1 MNRFKISGRRRAAML
16 GVLVIAAGITAAF
29 AQIEHRSAPVPQPVA
44 IQTAKTGPAPG
55 GYADVI
61 EKATPAVVSIST
73 AKMVKTSAGFP
84 PMDPFFRRFFGED
97 PEGRTPRPH
106 KESATGSGVIVTP
119 DGYILTNNH
128 VVDQA
133 TDIRVTLFDRR
144 EFKARLVGTDPKT
157 DIAVIKIDASGLPVL
172 AFADSSKVRVG
183 DFSIAIGNPFGIG
196 QTVTFG
202 IVSATGRGN
211 LGIEDYEDFIQTD
224 AAINPGNSGGALV
237 NTRGDLIGV
246 NTAIISPGGG
256 NNGVG
261 FAIPANLA
269 RNVMEQL
276 VAKGKVTRAYLG
288 LRLQPLTPQLAA
300 AFGLKDAGGA
310 LVADVEPGGP
320 AAQAGLRRGDV
331 ILKFNGEPMNDV
343 AQLRIRAGGEQPGST
358 ARLEI
363 WRDGAAT
370 TSEVKLA
377 EMPDSEVA
385 SGRLKDSGN
394 GPLDGVELSQLD
406 ARTLRQLELPPA
418 TQGVLVAGVDPS
430 SAAAEAGLRRGDII
444 QQVNRKPV
452 RTPEQIDSAISAGG
466 AKPVLLTVLRGGNT
480 MFLAIEVHS

>member
-1 MNRFKISGRRRAAML
+1 
-16 GVLVIAAGITAAF
+16 
-29 AQIEHRSAPVPQPVA
+29 
-44 IQTAKTGPAPG
+44 
-55 GYADVI
+55 
-61 EKATPAVVSIST
+61 
-73 AKMVKTSAGFP
+73 
-84 PMDPFFRRFFGED
+84 
-97 PEGRTPRPH
+97 
-106 KESATGSGVIVTP
+106 
-119 DGYILTNNH
+119 
-128 VVDQA
+128 
-133 TDIRVTLFDRR
+133 
-144 EFKARLVGTDPKT
+144 VGTDPKT